1 MAERRACHFN
11 PLQRIKMKENFS
23 AQAHGI
29 KVKRPLCLTPGLLT
43 DSVSAFPSPSDHTSE
58 TYPQRPLLRVFSF
71 FGSRPKRLSMT
82 FPSVQDVDV
91 IFHFLKVIVERKD
104 NS

>member
-29 KVKRPLCLTPGLLT
+29 KSQEAASLTPGLLT
-43 DSVSAFPSPSDHTSE
+43 DSISAFPSPSDHSSE
-58 TYPQRPLLRVFSF
+58 TYPQRPLLRFS
-71 FGSRPKRLSMT
+71 LS
-82 FPSVQDVDV
+82 SNQG
-91 IFHFLKVIVERKD
+91 RR
-104 NS
+104 